1 MRREARAREGE
12 ALRTVNTILESARE
26 GKRISAEDTEIL
38 FEKADLLELA
48 ATADHIRQRLHP
60 DNVISY
66 IIDRNIN
73 YTNVCKEFCTFC
85 AFYRVKGDADAY
97 VLPDHVI
104 YKKIEETLSLG
115 GTGILKQGG
124 VHTDLKIDY
133 YENLLFG
140 IKQRFNIHC
149 HCFSPPEI
157 LNIARVSKLTVPQ
170 VFERLKAAG
179 LDSMPGGG
187 GEILDDEIRN
197 EISPLKCNTADWL
210 MVHRE
215 AHRLGL
221 RTTGTMMIG
230 VGENIHHRIRHF
242 QRIRDLQDETGGF
255 TAFIPWTFQA
265 ENTEL
270 AKRNLPEVTAAE
282 YLRVLALSR
291 IFLDNIPNLQV
302 SWLTVGLKVGQ
313 VGLRFGVND
322 MGSIMIEENV
332 ISSAGAKNRANDS
345 ELRRVISDAGFIPRQ
360 RTTLYERYV
369 N

>member
-1 MRREARAREGE
+1 MRTIES
-12 ALRTVNTILESARE
+12 ILESAAE
-26 GKRISAEDTEIL
+26 GTRISLEEAVHL
-38 FEKADLLELA
+38 FQQADLLDLA
-48 ATADHIRQRLHP
+48 ACADRIRQRLHP

-85 AFYRVKGDADAY
+85 AFYRVKGDPEAY

-104 YKKIEETLSLG
+104 YKKIEETLALG
-115 GTGILKQGG
+115 GTGILMQGG
-124 VHTDLKIDY
+124 VHPDLKIDY
-133 YENLLFG
+133 YERLLAG
-140 IKQRFNIHC
+140 IKERFHIHC

-157 LNIARVSKLTVPQ
+157 LNIGRVSKMTIAD
-170 VFERLKAAG
+170 VFVRLKAAG

-197 EISPLKCNTADWL
+197 AISPLKCKTDEWL

-215 AHRLGL
+215 AHRVGL
-221 RTTGTMMIG
+221 RTTATMMIG
-230 VGENIHHRIRHF
+230 VGETINHRVRHL
-242 QRIRDLQDETGGF
+242 QRLRDLQDETGGF
-255 TAFIPWTFQA
+255 TAFIPWTFQP

-270 AKRNLPEVTAAE
+270 AQRNLQEVTAAE
-282 YLRVLALSR
+282 YLRLLALSR
-291 IFLDNIPNLQV
+291 IYLDNFPNVQV

-332 ISSAGAKNRANDS
+332 ISAAGARNRANDT
-345 ELRRVISDAGFIPRQ
+345 ELRRVIKDAGFIPRQ
-360 RTTLYERYV
+360 RTTLYERFV

>member
-1 MRREARAREGE
+1 MKS
-12 ALRTVNTILESARE
+12 VNTILDEACN
-26 GKRISAEDTEIL
+26 GGRISADEAVYL
-38 FEKADLLELA
+38 FETAELLDLAE
-48 ATADHIRQRLHP
+48 TADTIRQRLHP

-73 YTNVCKEFCTFC
+73 YTNVCKEFCSFC
-85 AFYRVKGDADAY
+85 AFYRVKGDAEAY

-104 YKKIEETLSLG
+104 YKKIEETLALG
-115 GTGILKQGG
+115 GTGILMQGG
-124 VHTDLKIDY
+124 VHPDLKIDY
-133 YENLLFG
+133 YEHLLSG
-140 IKQRFNIHC
+140 IKERFKIHC

-157 LNIARVSKLTVPQ
+157 LNIAKVSKLAVAE
-170 VFERLKAAG
+170 VFVRLKQSG

-197 EISPLKCNTADWL
+197 DISPLKCKTEEWL

-215 AHRLGL
+215 AHKLGL

-230 VGENIHHRIRHF
+230 VGETLHHRIRHL

-265 ENTEL
+265 ENTDL
-270 AKRNLPEVTAAE
+270 GKRNLPEVTAAE
-282 YLRVLALSR
+282 YLRLLALCR
-291 IFLDNIPNLQV
+291 IFFDNIPNVQV
-302 SWLTVGLKVGQ
+302 SWLTMGLKVGQ

-332 ISSAGAKNRANDS
+332 ISSAGAKNRANDT
-345 ELRRVISDAGFIPRQ
+345 ELRRIISDAGFIPRQ

>member
-1 MRREARAREGE
+1 MRSIE
-12 ALRTVNTILESARE
+12 TILESAADGGRVSSE
-26 GKRISAEDTEIL
+26 EAVLL
-38 FEKADLLELA
+38 FEQADLLDLA
-48 ATADHIRQRLHP
+48 ACADRIRERLHP

-85 AFYRVKGDADAY
+85 AFYRVKGDPEAY

-104 YKKIEETLSLG
+104 YKKIEETLALG
-115 GTGILKQGG
+115 GTGILMQGG
-124 VHTDLKIDY
+124 VHPDLKIDY
-133 YENLLFG
+133 YERLLAG
-140 IKQRFNIHC
+140 IKERFKIHC

-157 LNIARVSKLTVPQ
+157 LNIAKVSKLTVSD
-170 VFERLKAAG
+170 VFKRLHAAG

-197 EISPLKCNTADWL
+197 AISPLKCNTEDWL

-221 RTTGTMMIG
+221 RTTGTMMIC
-230 VGENIHHRIRHF
+230 VGETIHHRIRHLE
-242 QRIRDLQDETGGF
+242 RLRDVQDETGGF
-255 TAFIPWTFQA
+255 TAFIPWTFQPD
-265 ENTEL
+265 NTEL
-270 AKRNLPEVTAAE
+270 AQRNLPEVTAAE
-282 YLRVLALSR
+282 YLRLLALSR
-291 IFLDNIPNLQV
+291 IYFDNIPNVQV
-302 SWLTVGLKVGQ
+302 SWLTVGLKIGQ

-332 ISSAGAKNRANDS
+332 ISAAGARNRANDG
-345 ELRRVISDAGFIPRQ
+345 ELRRVIAYAGFVPRQ

>member
-1 MRREARAREGE
+1 MRSLE
-12 ALRTVNTILESARE
+12 TILESAAGGTRVSSE
-26 GKRISAEDTEIL
+26 EAVRL
-38 FEKADLLELA
+38 FDDADLLDLA
-48 ATADHIRQRLHP
+48 SCADRIRQRLHP

-73 YTNVCKEFCTFC
+73 YTNVCREFCTFC
-85 AFYRVKGDADAY
+85 AFYRVKGDSEAY

-104 YKKIEETLSLG
+104 YKKIEETLALG
-115 GTGILKQGG
+115 GTGILMQGG
-124 VHTDLKIDY
+124 VHPDLKIDY
-133 YENLLFG
+133 YEKLLAG
-140 IKQRFNIHC
+140 IKERFRIHL

-157 LNIARVSKLTVPQ
+157 LNIARVSKMTVPE
-170 VFERLKAAG
+170 VFVRLKAAG

-197 EISPLKCNTADWL
+197 DISPLKCKTDDWL

-215 AHRLGL
+215 AHKLGL

-230 VGENIHHRIRHF
+230 VGEKLHHRINHL

-255 TAFIPWTFQA
+255 TAFIPWTFQKD
-265 ENTEL
+265 NTDL
-270 AKRNLPEVTAAE
+270 GKRDLPEVTAAE
-282 YLRVLALSR
+282 YLRLLALSR
-291 IFLDNIPNLQV
+291 IFLDNIQNIQI

-332 ISSAGAKNRANDS
+332 ISAAGAKHRANDS
-345 ELRRVISDAGFIPRQ
+345 ELRHVISDAGFLPRQ

>member
-1 MRREARAREGE
+1 MRS
-12 ALRTVNTILESARE
+12 VVTILASAAE
-26 GKRISAEDTEIL
+26 GARISSEEAVRL
-38 FEKADLLELA
+38 FEEADLLDLA
-48 ATADHIRQRLHP
+48 FSADCIRQRLHP

-85 AFYRVKGDADAY
+85 AFYRVKGDPEAY

-104 YKKIEETLSLG
+104 YKKIEETIALG
-115 GTGILKQGG
+115 GTGILMQGG
-124 VHTDLKIDY
+124 VHPDLKVDY
-133 YENLLFG
+133 YERLLSG
-140 IKQRFNIHC
+140 IKDRFKIHC

-157 LNIARVSKLTVPQ
+157 LNIARVSKLSVGE

-187 GEILDDEIRN
+187 GEILDDEIR
-197 EISPLKCNTADWL
+197 EAISPLKCKTDEWL

-215 AHRLGL
+215 AHRHGL
-221 RTTGTMMIG
+221 RTTATMMIG
-230 VGENIHHRIRHF
+230 VGETIHHRIQHL
-242 QRIRDLQDETGGF
+242 QRLRDLQDESGGF
-255 TAFIPWTFQA
+255 TAFIPWTFQP

-270 AKRNLPEVTAAE
+270 AQRNLPEVTAAE
-282 YLRVLALSR
+282 YLRLLSLSR
-291 IFLDNIPNLQV
+291 IYLDNFPNVQV

-332 ISSAGAKNRANDS
+332 ISAAGARNRANHG
-345 ELRRVISDAGFIPRQ
+345 ELRRVIQDAGFTPRQ

>member
-1 MRREARAREGE
+1 MRSVE
-12 ALRTVNTILESARE
+12 TILESAVDGVRVTSDE
-26 GKRISAEDTEIL
+26 AVHL
-38 FEKADLLELA
+38 FEEAELLDLASCADR
-48 ATADHIRQRLHP
+48 IRQRVHSN
-60 DNVISY
+60 NVISY

-85 AFYRVKGDADAY
+85 AFYRVKGDAEAY

-104 YKKIEETLSLG
+104 YKKIEETLALG
-115 GTGILKQGG
+115 GTGILMQGG
-124 VHTDLKIDY
+124 VHPDLKIDY
-133 YENLLFG
+133 YERLLSG
-140 IKQRFNIHC
+140 IKERFQIHC

-157 LNIARVSKLTVPQ
+157 LNIARVSKLTVGE
-170 VFERLKAAG
+170 VFVRLKAAG

-197 EISPLKCNTADWL
+197 EISPLKCKTDEWL

-230 VGENIHHRIRHF
+230 VGETIHHRIRHL
-242 QRIRDLQDETGGF
+242 QRLRDLQDETGGF
-255 TAFIPWTFQA
+255 TAFIPWTFQP
-265 ENTEL
+265 EHTEL
-270 AKRNLPEVTAAE
+270 AARNLPEVTAAE
-282 YLRVLALSR
+282 YLRLLALSR
-291 IFLDNIPNLQV
+291 IYFDNIPNVQV

-332 ISSAGAKNRANDS
+332 ISAAGARNRANGA
-345 ELRRVISDAGFIPRQ
+345 ELRRVIQDAGFIPRQ

-369 N
+369 A